1 MTELVSGTTA
11 EHTSCLLL
19 KMGQVLFRMAEGRL
33 AELGLRLRHYSIL
46 QALAD
51 NGSMSQLA
59 LGGYL
64 RIDPATMVSSL
75 DDLEAQGLA
84 TRERDA
90 QDRRRY
96 VIHITDSGAD
106 TLAKANAKLVELD
119 ETAFTDLSDSARLR
133 LHGSLGKL
141 NQGVTLR
148 AAFDNLR

>member
-1 MTELVSGTTA
+1 MTELVPGTTA

-19 KMGQVLFRMAEGRL
+19 KMGQVLFRIAEDRL

-106 TLAKANAKLVELD
+106 VLAKANAKLVELD
-119 ETAFTDLSDSARLR
+119 ETAFTDLSDSARAR

-141 NQGVTLR
+141 NQGATLR

>member
-1 MTELVSGTTA
+1 MTELVPGTTA

-19 KMGQVLFRMAEGRL
+19 KMGQVLFRIAEDRL

-106 TLAKANAKLVELD
+106 VLAKANAKLVELD
-119 ETAFTDLSDSARLR
+119 ETAFTDLSDSARAR

-141 NQGVTLR
+141 NQGATLST
-148 AAFDNLR
+148 AFDNLR